1 MVNTNLYISTLMEKV
16 PIEQLQ
22 ERLDELI
29 LRVKSEYKGSELEA
43 QLNELKERL
52 EEAIVNYPIKSL
64 AIGLLAG
71 FLIGKLF
78 SDSDD

>member
-1 MVNTNLYISTLMEKV
+1 MKIMEKV

-22 ERLDELI
+22 ERLDILI
-29 LRVKSEYKGSELEA
+29 ERVKSEFEGSELEA
-43 QLNELKERL
+43 QLVELKNKV
-52 EEAIVNYPIKSL
+52 EEAIVNYPLKSL

-71 FLIGKLF
+71 FLLGKLF

>member
-1 MVNTNLYISTLMEKV
+1 MEKV

-29 LRVKSEYKGSELEA
+29 IRVKSEYKGSELEA